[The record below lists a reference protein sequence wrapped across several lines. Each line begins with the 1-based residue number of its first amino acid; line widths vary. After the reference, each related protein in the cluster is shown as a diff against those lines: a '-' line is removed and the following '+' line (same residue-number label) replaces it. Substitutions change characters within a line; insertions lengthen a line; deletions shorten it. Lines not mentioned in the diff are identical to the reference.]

1 MRKKT
6 FNLVVGITGGVGTI
20 ASACVTYF
28 NPVYAVQIVAAVG
41 LVATAVTEI
50 CSLFVKVE

>member
-1 MRKKT
+1 MSKRT
-6 FNLVVGITGGVGTI
+6 FNLVAGITGGVSTI

-50 CSLFVKVE
+50 CSLFVKAE